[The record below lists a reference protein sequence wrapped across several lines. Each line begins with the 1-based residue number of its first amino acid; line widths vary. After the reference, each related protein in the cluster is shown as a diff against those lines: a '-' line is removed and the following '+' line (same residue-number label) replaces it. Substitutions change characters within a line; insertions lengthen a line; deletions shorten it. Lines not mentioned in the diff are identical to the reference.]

1 MAMQWTPEQKSV
13 IEARG
18 SDLVVSAAAGSGKTA
33 VLVERICSL
42 VLQDG
47 VDIDRM
53 LICTFTRAAAAEM
66 KQRIVA
72 RFEQEL
78 AARPDDRRLR
88 AQVLRVERAQI
99 GTLHGFCSVLLSRYG
114 HGIALEP
121 GFRTEED
128 AVTGALFA
136 QAMGDVLHDAFEKG
150 DAAFLELADCW
161 GGRDGSALAEL
172 ITRTYHGARNHPN
185 WRLWLQSAASQFAFS
200 DPFATPW
207 LPVLLD
213 MLQEQLQLAQDCIGE
228 ALALCVAPGGPAV
241 YASRLSQDE
250 LAVLALR
257 DALRQGG
264 LDGLRQAL
272 PQAVFGRMPA
282 MKETAK
288 TPLSEAAVELR
299 NHAKKCVGTV
309 AQSPIVC
316 DLNAIAA
323 NTAAMAA
330 QMRTLW
336 QLVMTFADAYTAEKR
351 AQNILDF
358 SDLEH
363 LALEALNDDAVAD
376 DVKAVYP
383 YLFVDEF
390 QDISPIQDALLRR
403 ISTSGCFFCVGDV
416 KQSIYRF
423 RSAEPR
429 LFIDRLAQSSPETGA
444 RNRRI
449 DLAANFRSGRPVVD
463 FVNFLCENLMSERLG
478 DVAYEGAHR
487 LVAAAA
493 QPDVA
498 LGTAN
503 RLVLI
508 DNAGQGEEELTRLE
522 ELQQL
527 EREATVVANEIHR
540 ILGTPVWNGKAG
552 AFRKVALGDIAI
564 LLRATKSAA
573 PVYAEVLRRGGI
585 AVTTEAESDFRSEL
599 EVQLVENLLR
609 LIDNG
614 MRDTELISS
623 LYSALGNF
631 SMEDLIEIRGVYSDD
646 SFASAVDRYRKQV
659 PGDLA
664 DRLNTF
670 LDQVAL
676 WREYARHADIEK
688 LLYRIYD
695 DTGFYEY
702 AATLPEGEARQ
713 GNLRLL
719 ATLARGY
726 TAGLYDFLQA
736 LQDLQSGATRPKR
749 SGRAFGAVSLMSVH
763 KSKGLEFPVV
773 VLANLGKKIN
783 LMDTREALLMHG
795 ELGLGPCYLNA
806 KRRTRGDTLA
816 HGAIAQRGVADTLS
830 EEMRM
835 LYVALTRAREL
846 LILVGTVGELD
857 KKLPQ
862 WAAPLSA
869 AMLRSRQGGWLDW
882 IGAVAVRCA
891 APLRQRMAYPPE
903 QLPAPAFDCEV
914 VDAAAIKARRPE
926 RADRVAALRA
936 LEQRLQDVTVSVDL
950 QRAYGWQYAFGDVA
964 ALPGKVSATSLLDK
978 ERNWRGPIPAPE
990 IRRKPA
996 FLEEKN
1002 KYSATDRGTFAHT
1015 ALQLI
1020 PFDTPPQSVPG
1031 FVADLEQRGLLPD
1044 QAAQVIELDWITG
1057 FLHSDIAGRIR
1068 RSVQV
1073 LRELPFN
1080 LTLPA
1085 SDVFPDT
1092 QTSQESIL
1100 VQGIID
1106 CCFLEDGHW
1115 VLLDYKTNRV
1125 DAKHTAQAIAQ
1136 YYRPQLDIYTQ
1147 ALERITGIPVG
1158 ERYLYLLS
1166 VGQEISVPQ

>member
-1 MAMQWTPEQKSV
+1 MQWTPEQKSV
-13 IEARG
+13 IDARG
-18 SDLVVSAAAGSGKTA
+18 SNLVVSAAAGSGKTA

-42 VLQDG
+42 VLEDG

-53 LICTFTRAAAAEM
+53 LISTFTRAAAAEM

-78 AARPDDRRLR
+78 VAQPEDRRLR

-121 GFRTEED
+121 GFRTEEE

-136 QAMGDVLHDAFEKG
+136 QAMDDVLDEAFERN
-150 DAAFLELADCW
+150 DAAFLELANCW
-161 GGRDGSALAEL
+161 GGRDGGALTEL
-172 ITRTYHGARNHPN
+172 VTRVYHAARNHPN
-185 WRLWLQSAASQFAFS
+185 WQHWLQNASTQFSFT
-200 DPFATPW
+200 DPLETPW
-207 LPVLLD
+207 MTVLLD
-213 MLQEQLQLAQDCIGE
+213 MLEEQLQLAQDCIGE
-228 ALALCVAPGGPAV
+228 ALALCAATGGPVA
-241 YASRLSQDE
+241 YASRLSEDE
-250 LAVLALR
+250 LTVLALR
-257 DALRQGG
+257 DAFRRDG

-272 PQAVFGRMPA
+272 LRATFGRMPA
-282 MKETAK
+282 MKEAAK

-299 NHAKKCVGTV
+299 NRAKKCVQNV
-309 AQSPIVC
+309 AESPIVC
-316 DLNAIAA
+316 DLTAIGA
-323 NTAAMAA
+323 NTAAMAP
-330 QMRTLW
+330 QMQTLCR
-336 QLVMTFADAYTAEKR
+336 LVLAFADAYAAEKR

-363 LALEALNDDAVAD
+363 LALAALQDDAVAE
-376 DVKAVYP
+376 DVRAAYP

-403 ISTSGCFFCVGDV
+403 ISTPGCFFCVGDV

-429 LFIDRLAQSSPETGA
+429 LFIDRLAQSSPEAGA
-444 RNRRI
+444 TDRRI
-449 DLAANFRSGRPVVD
+449 DLAANFRSSRPVVD

-478 DVAYEGAHR
+478 DVAYDGAHR
-487 LVAAAA
+487 LVAAAP

-498 LGTAN
+498 LGIAN

-527 EREATVVANEIHR
+527 EREATVVADEIHR
-540 ILGTPVWNGKAG
+540 VIGTPVWNGKAG
-552 AFRKVALGDIAI
+552 AFRKVAFGDIAI
-564 LLRATKSAA
+564 LLRATKNAG
-573 PVYAEVLRRGGI
+573 PVYAEVLRRAGI
-585 AVTTEAESDFRSEL
+585 PVTTEVESDFRNEL
-599 EVQLVENLLR
+599 EVQLSVNLLR

-614 MRDTELISS
+614 SRDLELISS

-631 SMEDLIEIRGVYSDD
+631 TLEDLIEIRGVYGDD
-646 SFASAVDRYRKQV
+646 SFASAVDRYRTQV

-664 DRLNTF
+664 DRLDAF

-702 AATLPEGEARQ
+702 VATLPEGEARQ

-726 TAGLYDFLQA
+726 AAGLYDFLQA
-736 LQDLQSGATRPKR
+736 LKDLKSGGTRPKR
-749 SGRAFGAVSLMSVH
+749 SGRTAGAVSLMSVH

-773 VLANLGKKIN
+773 IVANLGKKIN
-783 LMDTREALLMHG
+783 LMDTRESLLLHG

-806 KRRTRGDTLA
+806 PRRTRGDTLA
-816 HGAIAQRGVADTLS
+816 HEAIAQRGIADTLS

-835 LYVALTRAREL
+835 LYVALTRARER
-846 LILVGTVGELD
+846 LILIGTVGEVD

-869 AMLRSRQGGWLDW
+869 AMLRSRQGSWLDW
-882 IGAVAVRCA
+882 IGAVAVRSA
-891 APLRQRMAYPPE
+891 ELLRQSMDFPP
-903 QLPAPAFDCEV
+903 QALPAPAFDCEV
-914 VDAAAIKARRPE
+914 LEAAAIKARHPE
-926 RADRVAALRA
+926 RTDRVAALQA
-936 LEQRLQDVTVSVDL
+936 LQQRLQDVKVSEEL
-950 QRAYGWQYAFGDVA
+950 QQAYGWRYGFGDVA

-996 FLEEKN
+996 FLEEKSQ
-1002 KYSATDRGTFAHT
+1002 YSATDRGTFAHT

-1020 PFDTPPQSVPG
+1020 PFDTPPQAVPG
-1031 FVADLEQRGLLPD
+1031 FVAALEQRGLLPEE
-1044 QAAQVIELDWITG
+1044 AAQVIELGWITG
-1057 FLHSDIAGRIR
+1057 FLNSAIAARIHRSDR
-1068 RSVQV
+1068 V

-1085 SDVFPDT
+1085 ADVFPCNE
-1092 QTSQESIL
+1092 TSEESIL

-1106 CCFLEDGHW
+1106 CCFVEDRHW

-1125 DAKHTAQAIAQ
+1125 DAKHTAQSIAE
-1136 YYRPQLDIYTQ
+1136 YYAPQLNVYTQ

-1166 VGQEISVPQ
+1166 VGQEVRVL